1 MTMKKIAF
9 NFDGVIADTGKE
21 KIKWFNKKGIN
32 VNVTD
37 KNSLYIELSKKL
49 SMGHINEIYKEMS
62 ENIFIPEV
70 LEKTEPIKGAIEA
83 IKKLS
88 QSFTIYIITSRP
100 AEMIKDV
107 NRWLINYDL
116 RKKITGIFSSSYRSK
131 QDICLENHI
140 VFLCDDDIRH
150 IL

>member
-1 MTMKKIAF
+1 
-9 NFDGVIADTGKE
+9 
-21 KIKWFNKKGIN
+21 
-32 VNVTD
+32 
-37 KNSLYIELSKKL
+37 
-49 SMGHINEIYKEMS
+49 MS